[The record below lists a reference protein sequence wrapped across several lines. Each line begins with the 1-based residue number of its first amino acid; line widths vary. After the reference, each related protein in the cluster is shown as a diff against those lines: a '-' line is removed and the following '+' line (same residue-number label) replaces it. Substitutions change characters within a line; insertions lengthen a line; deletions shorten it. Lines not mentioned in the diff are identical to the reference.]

1 MTSYL
6 LDSDILMDFFK
17 KKKEAIKLVTK
28 IAKEG
33 NLAASILSVTELRAG
48 WNIEQAKFFLPR
60 FYKFVSVKNITNEVA
75 ELAGEFRWEYKKK
88 GITLPA
94 IDTLIAATAIIERC
108 QLVTRNKK
116 DFPMPQLKL
125 YPL

>member
-17 KKKEAIKLVTK
+17 KKEKAVNLIMKLVD
-28 IAKEG
+28 EG
-33 NLAASILSVTELRAG
+33 NLATSILSITELRAG
-48 WNIEQAKFFLPR
+48 WNKDQAKFFLQR
-60 FYKFVSVKNITNEVA
+60 FYKLVEIKNVTKETA
-75 ELAGEFRWEYKKK
+75 ELAGKFRWEYKKK

-94 IDTLIAATAIIERC
+94 IDVLIAATAIIEDC

-116 DFPMPQLKL
+116 DYPMPELKL
-125 YPL
+125 YPI